1 MAKVNNADVL
11 PPSAAAKEL
20 SNYTYGDGL
29 SISELID
36 SRTHGGLTYND
47 FLVLPGY
54 IDFPASKVDLRTRV
68 TRNVVL
74 NTPFL
79 SSPMDTVTEVDM
91 AITIALMGGMGVIH
105 NNMSAHEQAAMVRK
119 VKTFENGFI
128 HEPMVLSPNETVG
141 DVLEIKERLG
151 FAGIPITENGAL
163 KSKLVGMVTGRDIQF
178 RDPATPLDEI
188 MTRELV
194 TAPVGITLE
203 EANRILR
210 DSKKGKL
217 PIVDNEGNLISL
229 VARSDLLKNQDY
241 PLASKRPES
250 KQLYCA
256 AAIGTRPHDRDRLA
270 LLVDA
275 GLDVVVLDSSQGN
288 SIFQVEMIRWIK
300 QTYPKLEV
308 IAGNVVTRAQAAS
321 LIEAGAD
328 ALRVGMGSGSICITQ
343 EVMAVGRPQGTAVY
357 AVAEFARKF
366 NVPVI
371 ADGGIQNVGHIAKAL
386 CLGASAVM
394 MGGLL
399 AGTTE
404 SPGDYFYREGQRLK
418 GYRGMGSIEAM
429 EHQKKKQF
437 QGATGRASAK
447 VDKAAKDVGSEN
459 AATQRYFSEGDAVKV
474 AQGVAGAVQD
484 KGSIKKFV
492 PYLYTGL
499 QHSLQDMGADSV
511 DELRDQ
517 IREGKLRFELRTA
530 SAQVEGGVHG
540 LMHYEKRLF
549 TSST

>member
-20 SNYTYGDGL
+20 NNYTYGDGL

-105 NNMSAHEQAAMVRK
+105 NNMPASEQAAMVRK

-217 PIVDNEGNLISL
+217 PIVDSEGNLISL

-270 LLVDA
+270 LLVEA

-300 QTYPKLEV
+300 QTYPHLEV

-418 GYRGMGSIEAM
+418 GYRGMGSLEAM

-499 QHSLQDMGADSV
+499 QHSLQDMGAQSV